1 VPSCPFLVGF
11 GQLGIYAGDVT
22 RDIRLTLIGKPG
34 CHLCDDAREVVQA
47 VVAEVT
53 AAEDAPSVNLDE
65 ASILDDAE
73 LAERYAEEIPV
84 LLIDGEVHDFW
95 RVDPVRLKTA
105 LLAG

>member
-1 VPSCPFLVGF
+1 MP
-11 GQLGIYAGDVT
+11 

-47 VVAEVT
+47 VMAEVEAT
-53 AAEDAPSVNLDE
+53 DAAGSPSVALVE
-65 ASILDDAE
+65 VSILDDPA

-84 LLIDGEVHDFW
+84 LLVDGEMHAYW

-105 LLAG
+105 LLAR

>member
-1 VPSCPFLVGF
+1 LLSPAHDAT
-11 GQLGIYAGDVT
+11 YAEGVT

-53 AAEDAPSVNLDE
+53 APDDAPVVSLDE
-65 ASILDDAE
+65 LSILDDAE

-84 LLIDGEVHDFW
+84 LLVDGEVHDFW

-105 LLAG
+105 LLAEPPS